1 MKLEKND
8 TLNFKINCIQLLTVS
23 SRIENRVQCCNVL
36 LVILSIEKEFKGEF

>member
-23 SRIENRVQCCNVL
+23 SRTENRVQCCNVL